1 MDIEITAPSNVV
13 KPGSVVHLSAKATA
27 GGAPLPGVSVAWSI
41 PLLKVKDA
49 VSTTDAN
56 GDAPFVVQA
65 FSEGIASV
73 TARATLPGYA
83 DTAATVQLAISTSSD
98 GTGSPPTLLLIAAF
112 LVVAGA
118 LGTYVYFNWL
128 RRK

>member
-1 MDIEITAPSNVV
+1 MEIEITAPSNAV

-27 GGAPLPGVSVAWSI
+27 GGARLPGVSVAWSI

-73 TARATLPGYA
+73 TARQRCPATRMQRLRCSSPSPHPA
-83 DTAATVQLAISTSSD
+83 TAR
-98 GTGSPPTLLLIAAF
+98 AA
-112 LVVAGA
+112 
-118 LGTYVYFNWL
+118 
-128 RRK
+128 RRRC